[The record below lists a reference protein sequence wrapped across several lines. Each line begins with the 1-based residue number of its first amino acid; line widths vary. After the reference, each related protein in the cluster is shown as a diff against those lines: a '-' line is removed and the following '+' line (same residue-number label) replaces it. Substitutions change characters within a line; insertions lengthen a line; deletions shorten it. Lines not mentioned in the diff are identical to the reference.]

1 MTRRNYLI
9 SLRHMLDSA
18 QEANSFVRGRSR
30 EDLDQDRLLNLAL
43 TRLVVIIGEA
53 ANRIPT
59 DEQQMYREID
69 WPKIVGMRNRL
80 IHEYDV
86 VDPDILWETAVQD
99 LPPLISAIERI
110 LGQRP

>member
-1 MTRRNYLI
+1 
-9 SLRHMLDSA
+9 MLDSA